1 MLKKVVIGIF
11 MILGVMYGNN
21 SAQINVNNNTLELV
35 GDIGINEVISSNS
48 SSNYYLTIS
57 YLITDNDSEDSQ
69 RLTTAGVKIL
79 NPYVDNYGL
88 SLGLGIKNV
97 YTSQSDLNLNAVAL
111 GMFIRY
117 ELNQI
122 VYFNLEGSYAPKVL
136 TFMDGENYRD
146 LKFKVNYKILE
157 DGYIYLGTRSINIK
171 YENNSDIKFDTSAFV
186 GYEFRF

>member
-1 MLKKVVIGIF
+1 